1 LEFFYK
7 KQPMKN
13 LLIGSLLLLF
23 CLEFAYGQKTS
34 FREVRNFQGYAQSIG
49 GATIN
54 YNSPQPEVETALL
67 ARAKTEFKIIEW
79 ETEQLPVKI
88 EEEFINF
95 IWIFGVDVNVE
106 SRAWD
111 LLVNGKKYLTFY
123 NPKNN
128 DQQIWSVDG
137 IEGSKISFRR
147 TMIDRHGDAFG
158 YASFTLPK
166 SSIQKFYGQSLKLTV
181 LGEEAGSNV
190 WYMTF
195 ISGIT
200 ERFEINQEQ
209 MIVKEDDKLFNQ
221 VKFEAVYLGENTT
234 GEITIENI
242 LTQKFELFTGYN
254 NISLQL
260 PLTEQ
265 PASYLARIVVK
276 DKTIERNF
284 SIEPVKE
291 WTIYFVQ
298 HSHTDIGYTRSQTE
312 ILPEHLRFIDYA
324 LDYCDL
330 TDDFPDNAKF
340 RWTCESAWAVREYLE
355 QRPVSQIE
363 RLKKR
368 INEGRIE
375 VTGMFFNMSEIADET
390 TLAALT
396 QPIRYFNENGITVQT
411 AMQNDVNGI
420 GWCMSDY
427 FPDLGVKY
435 LIMGEHGHRAR
446 IPFDLPTAFWWE
458 SPSGNRLLAFRG
470 EHYMFGNGL
479 GIHLNNIETFGRNL
493 MKYLSSLDKK
503 GYPFNQI
510 GLQYS
515 GYVTDNS
522 PPAISACELVKQWNE
537 QYVTPKLR
545 IATASEYMKF
555 IEENHA
561 GDLPVYRKAW
571 PDWWTDGAGS
581 AARET
586 AAVRQSQNDMI
597 ANLGLFSMA
606 NMLGENHK
614 NRTQEDINTAMDAIA
629 FYDEHTYGAAE
640 SIYDPFNENSMV
652 QWGEKGSYAWEA
664 VKRSALLREEGV
676 GLIQNYLPRSSV
688 PTITVFNTLN
698 WSRSGLVVVY
708 IDHEMLDGSRQFQL
722 LDEADRVAEAQLV
735 GSREDGSYWG
745 IWVEYVPPAGYKTY
759 RITQTGETSTMP
771 GKWNFKGLFEN
782 EFYKFEINQQRGTVQ
797 SLLDKELGI
806 ELVDQKCPWQFGEF
820 IYEQLDN
827 RSQMERFTSSRMDTV
842 YKELIGSK
850 TTMKNIRVESGT
862 DGPVWKSLF
871 IHGEMPVCA
880 DKRGITCEIR
890 LFNKEKRIE
899 FTYSLFKL
907 PVTSPEAI
915 YVAFPF
921 SLPESHLLFEAQG
934 GMVVPG
940 RDQLEGTSSDWN
952 TIQSFASVRGTGSQ
966 ILFSSV
972 EMPLVQ
978 FGGINTGKYNY
989 ISNPKQPWIF
999 SYPMNNY
1006 WTTNFRALQE
1016 GEHKW
1021 NYSITSIANPSNV
1034 SATRFGWDNQI
1045 PMLTRVQP
1053 AGNSDVPMESISFFD
1068 LETPGLLLV
1077 SCRPAFDGSGIVLHL
1092 REVNGSTITIPAK
1105 SMMKRNPA
1113 RLITEVSATETKIND
1128 AGKEII
1134 LNPYEIK
1141 FIKIQF

>member
-1 LEFFYK
+1 MK
-7 KQPMKN
+7 K
-13 LLIGSLLLLF
+13 LLIFSAFLIF
-23 CLEFAYGQKTS
+23 SSEFTFGQNTS
-34 FREVRNFQGYAQSIG
+34 FGAVNYLQGFAKAID

-67 ARAKTEFKIIEW
+67 GRAKTEFKIIEW
-79 ETEQLPVKI
+79 ETGPLPIKL
-88 EEEFINF
+88 EEEFVNF
-95 IWIFGVDVNVE
+95 IWIFGFDVNVE
-106 SRAWD
+106 SHAWD
-111 LLVNGKKYLTFY
+111 LLVNGKKFLTFY

-128 DQQIWSVDG
+128 DMKYWMVKG
-137 IEGSKISFRR
+137 IEGSELSFRR

-158 YASFTLPK
+158 YATLRLPASVIVSAK
-166 SSIQKFYGQSLKLTV
+166 GRPLKMKV
-181 LGEEAGSNV
+181 QAEEAGSNV

-195 ISGIT
+195 MSSIS
-200 ERFEINQEQ
+200 ERFEIVQEQ
-209 MIVKEDDKLFNQ
+209 MIVKEDGKLFNQ
-221 VKFEAVYLGENTT
+221 VKLEAVYLGEITA
-234 GEITIENI
+234 GEITIEDI

-254 NISLQL
+254 NISFQL
-260 PLTEQ
+260 PITEQ

-284 SIEPVKE
+284 TVEPVKE
-291 WTIYFVQ
+291 WTVYFVQ

-330 TDDFPDNAKF
+330 TDDFPDDAKF

-355 QRPVSQIE
+355 QRPASQIE

-368 INEGRIE
+368 ISEGRIE
-375 VTGMFFNMSEIADET
+375 VTGMFFNMSEIADEN
-390 TLAALT
+390 TLATLT
-396 QPIRYFNENGITVQT
+396 QPIRFFNENGIPVQT

-420 GWCMSDY
+420 GWCMADY

-479 GIHLNNIETFGRNL
+479 GIHLNNTETFGRNL
-493 MKYLSSLDKK
+493 MKYLSSLEKK
-503 GYPFNQI
+503 GYPFNRI

-545 IATASEYMKF
+545 IATANEYMKYV
-555 IEENHA
+555 EENHA

-586 AAVRQSQNDMI
+586 AAVRQTQNDMI

-606 NMLGENHK
+606 NMLGEK
-614 NRTQEDINTAMDAIA
+614 AKTRTQEDINTTMDAIA

-664 VKRSALLREEGV
+664 VKRSASLREEGM
-676 GLIQNYLPRSSV
+676 GLIQQYLPRAAV
-688 PTITVFNTLN
+688 PTITVFNSLN

-708 IDHEMLDGSRQFQL
+708 IDHEMLDGGRQFQL
-722 LDEADRVAEAQLV
+722 IDEADRVAEAQLV

-745 IWVEYVPPAGYKTY
+745 IWVENVPPIGYKTY
-759 RITQTGETSTMP
+759 RITQTGEARTMP
-771 GKWNFKGLFEN
+771 GKWDFNGLFEN

-797 SLLDKELGI
+797 SLVDKELGN
-806 ELVDQKCPWQFGEF
+806 ELVDPKCPWQLGEF

-842 YKELIGSK
+842 YKELLGSK
-850 TTMKNIRVESGT
+850 TTMKNIHIEGGI

-871 IHGEMPVCA
+871 IHGELPVCA
-880 DKRGITCEIR
+880 DERGITCEIR
-890 LFNKEKRIE
+890 LYKKEKRIE

-907 PVTSPEAI
+907 PVTTAEAI

-921 SLPESHLLFEAQG
+921 SLPDSHLLFEAQG
-934 GMVVPG
+934 GMVAPG

-978 FGGINTGKYNY
+978 FGGINTGKYDY
-989 ISNPKQPWIF
+989 ISNPKHPWIF
-999 SYPMNNY
+999 SWPMNNY

-1021 NYSITSIANPSNV
+1021 TYAITSTANTSNV
-1034 SATRFGWDNQI
+1034 SATRFGWDNQV

-1053 AGNSDVPMESISFFD
+1053 AGNSDIPMESVSFFD

-1077 SCRPAFDGSGIVLHL
+1077 SCKPAFDGSGIVLHL
-1092 REVNGSTITIPAK
+1092 REVNGSTIQIP
-1105 SMMKRNPA
+1105 SDSILKRNPA
-1113 RLITEVSATETKIND
+1113 KSITEVSVTESKIMMQE
-1128 AGKEII
+1128 KR
-1134 LNPYEIK
+1134 LY
-1141 FIKIQF
+1141 